1 MTTVYDGHCHVA
13 STHFTP
19 RAFLE
24 DVASNVCCRLGS
36 MGAAPRFDRVAEGL
50 AAQQGDHLAD
60 GLVRE
65 MNAAGIARA
74 VLLVPD
80 FGLRLPG
87 TLEPAEAARRH
98 HEIRLRH
105 PGRFWVYIGV
115 DPRRGPEGVRAF
127 EDVVDAYGLDGVK
140 LYPPCGYSPSD
151 PGLYPYYEICAAR
164 SLPVFIHTGPTVRS
178 LDYERAHPMRAD
190 KAARDFPRVN
200 FILGHGGL
208 THVETCAFMAAY
220 RPNVYLDTGG
230 FASGPNLSSW
240 PEHLNWLFRLG
251 INHKIIF
258 GTDWP
263 LGRLNG
269 LRRVMGEVLD
279 GPTALAGV
287 SRKDRA
293 LLLHENLL
301 RVLAARSRPGE

>member
-13 STHFTP
+13 STDFIP
-19 RAFLE
+19 RAFAQ

-36 MGAAPRFDRVAEGL
+36 VGTAPSLGRVTDGL
-50 AAQQGDHLAD
+50 AAQQQDHLAD
-60 GLVRE
+60 GLIGE
-65 MNAAGIARA
+65 MDAAGIDRA

-80 FGLRLPG
+80 FGLRMPG
-87 TLEPAEAARRH
+87 TLDPAQAARRH

-127 EDVVDAYGLDGVK
+127 EDMVDAYGLDGVK

-151 PGLYPYYEICAAR
+151 SGLYPYYEICAAR
-164 SLPVFIHTGPTVRS
+164 HLPVFVHTGPTARS
-178 LDYERAHPMRAD
+178 LDYGPAHPLRVD

-200 FILGHGGL
+200 FVLGHGGL
-208 THVETCAFMAAY
+208 THVETCAYLAAY

-230 FASGPNLSSW
+230 FASGPSLPSW
-240 PEHLNWLFRLG
+240 PEHLNRLFRLG
-251 INHKIIF
+251 VNHKIIF

-263 LGRLNG
+263 LARLNG
-269 LRRVMGEVLD
+269 LKTLLAEVVD
-279 GPTALAGV
+279 GPTVFAGV
-287 SRKDRA
+287 PRADRS

-301 RVLAARSRPGE
+301 RVLAPRSRPES